1 MAFIRIVMIIM
12 SAGAMIATYIANQR
26 KKQKQIMPNE
36 TPAITLPNEE
46 ETLIAALKDKNWRIR
61 QAAARALGEMRSEN
75 ALPELLYG
83 FGDEDHDVRE
93 ASQNA
98 LTKLGGVAIPGL
110 IDVLDDMNVDR
121 RIAAVEA
128 LVHIGV
134 SDPRVVPALIH
145 ALNDESS
152 WVRIPAVNALGKS
165 RNIQTVN
172 ELARLLKD
180 DLDSDVRKAAEKA
193 LSEIGTRQALN
204 ALKQT

>member
-93 ASQNA
+93 A
-98 LTKLGGVAIPGL
+98 
-110 IDVLDDMNVDR
+110 
-121 RIAAVEA
+121 
-128 LVHIGV
+128 
-134 SDPRVVPALIH
+134 
-145 ALNDESS
+145 
-152 WVRIPAVNALGKS
+152 
-165 RNIQTVN
+165 
-172 ELARLLKD
+172 
-180 DLDSDVRKAAEKA
+180 
-193 LSEIGTRQALN
+193 
-204 ALKQT
+204 